1 MRLLLSKKQRRQ
13 LQLLEIL
20 IKEKRWFHLKELA
33 KRLDCTERSLKEDLS
48 NLRSTFDDFLIES
61 STNGIKLS
69 YEDSVGLEVIYH
81 HFFKESQAFALIEYL
96 FFHKDVSNEYI
107 CRKFNLSHQSFY
119 RLIRT
124 INQKLQTKYNVKI
137 DLKPLNLVGDEIDV
151 RFFYAQYFA
160 ERYYFM
166 EWPFSE
172 FKEEAVTDLITF
184 FFKLY
189 GYPLT
194 FSLLRSYKVLL
205 TVYLSRIKQGYFI
218 EMPTNYD
225 MYKDQYQGVTNV
237 EEMLRYFSLQ
247 LGVEL
252 NGKVLEQFFIIFIQE
267 NFYFSPKSL
276 IEAAATDSYAKKS
289 TTLIKDMFR
298 ELCYTYDLDI
308 ENLDEML
315 MHVHNTSHLGRK
327 ELFSEF
333 LLFDIKTNTNEDFKS
348 IFPAFYDDL
357 RNYLIIYMKTM
368 KHDLNE
374 EILKHM
380 IYTVY
385 THWERLLPQLLRRRK
400 SIKVLIISRFD
411 DHHAKSMIDFLNF
424 YCTDNFEF
432 TQMIKYN
439 LTVNDIENSDADV
452 VVANFMIPELKRKT
466 FICTSSLSLLGIVE
480 KLNAFF
486 YDFTSA

>member
-1 MRLLLSKKQRRQ
+1 M
-13 LQLLEIL
+13 
-20 IKEKRWFHLKELA
+20 
-33 KRLDCTERSLKEDLS
+33 
-48 NLRSTFDDFLIES
+48 
-61 STNGIKLS
+61 
-69 YEDSVGLEVIYH
+69 
-81 HFFKESQAFALIEYL
+81 
-96 FFHKDVSNEYI
+96 
-107 CRKFNLSHQSFY
+107 
-119 RLIRT
+119 
-124 INQKLQTKYNVKI
+124 
-137 DLKPLNLVGDEIDV
+137 
-151 RFFYAQYFA
+151 
-160 ERYYFM
+160 
-166 EWPFSE
+166 
-172 FKEEAVTDLITF
+172 
-184 FFKLY
+184 
-189 GYPLT
+189 
-194 FSLLRSYKVLL
+194 LL

-218 EMPTNYD
+218 DMPTTFD
-225 MYKDQYQGVTNV
+225 EYKELYQGVENV

-252 NGKVLEQFFIIFIQE
+252 NEKVLEQFFIIFIQE
-267 NFYFSPKSL
+267 NFYFSPESL
-276 IEAAATDSYAKKS
+276 IEASKTDEYAKNS
-289 TTLIKDMFR
+289 TTFIKDMFKN
-298 ELCYTYDLDI
+298 LCYTYDLEI

-333 LLFDIKTNTNEDFKS
+333 LLFDIKTNTNEDFMS
-348 IFPAFYDDL
+348 IFPAFYEDL
-357 RNYLIIYMKTM
+357 KNHLITYMKTM

-432 TQMIKYN
+432 SQMIKYN
-439 LTVNDIENSDADV
+439 LTVKDIEASDADV
-452 VVANFMIPELKRKT
+452 VVANFMMPELKKKP
-466 FICTSSLSLLGIVE
+466 FICTSSLSSLELVE

>member
-1 MRLLLSKKQRRQ
+1 MILKENMKKGWKKMRLLLSKK
-13 LQLLEIL
+13 
-20 IKEKRWFHLKELA
+20 LA
-33 KRLDCTERSLKEDLS
+33 TRLGCTERSLKEDLS
-48 NLRSTFDDFLIES
+48 NLRSTFDEFLIES
-61 STNGIKLS
+61 STNGIKIA
-69 YEDSVGLEVIYH
+69 YEDSIGLEVVYH
-81 HFFKESQAFALIEYL
+81 HFYKESQAFALIEYL
-96 FFHKDVSNEYI
+96 FFHKDVSNEFI
-107 CRKFNLSHQSFY
+107 CKKFNLSYQSFY

-137 DLKPLNLVGDEIDV
+137 NLNPLNLIGDETDV

-160 ERYYFM
+160 ERNYYM
-166 EWPFSE
+166 EWPFPE
-172 FKEEAVTDLITF
+172 FKENAVTDLITF

-194 FSLLRSYKVLL
+194 FSVIKSYKVLL

-218 EMPTNYD
+218 DMPTTFD
-225 MYKDQYQGVTNV
+225 DYKELYQGVENV

-252 NGKVLEQFFIIFIQE
+252 NEKVLEQFFIIFIQE
-267 NFYFSPKSL
+267 NFYFSPESL
-276 IEAAATDSYAKKS
+276 IEASKTDEYAKNS
-289 TTLIKDMFR
+289 TTFIKDMFKD
-298 ELCYTYDLDI
+298 LCYTYDLEI

-315 MHVHNTSHLGRK
+315 MHVHNTSHLVRR

-333 LLFDIKTNTNEDFKS
+333 LLFDIKTNTNEDFRS

-357 RNYLIIYMKTM
+357 KNHLITYMKTM
-368 KHDLNE
+368 KHYLNE

-432 TQMIKYN
+432 SQMIKYN
-439 LTVNDIENSDADV
+439 LTVKDIEASDADV
-452 VVANFMIPELKRKT
+452 VVANFMMPELKKKP
-466 FICTSSLSLLGIVE
+466 FICTSSLSSLELVE